1 MNTLTALLE
10 YVNLPLH
17 LAVFATTPLELLS
30 FVLAVLTVW
39 LNIRQSHWAW
49 LFAIL
54 SSATYGLV
62 FFGSRLYGDMGLQLV
77 FIAVSIYGWYQWLHG
92 PVDGHRQ
99 SLPVTTLTVRGRW
112 LAAGGWLAGFVLLAW
127 FLKHYT
133 DTDVPHSDGFLTAGS
148 LVGQLLLS
156 RKKVENWHVWI
167 IVDVLYVGL
176 YLHKNLMLTAIL
188 YAIFVGMAVAGL
200 RAWRQSA
207 GIDGGSGS
215 AGGNGS
221 KDSGKGSG
229 KNSGAGRLVLE

>member
-1 MNTLTALLE
+1 MHALTVLLG
-10 YVNLPLH
+10 YMNLPLH
-17 LAVFATTPLELLS
+17 LAVFVTTPLELLS
-30 FVLAVLTVW
+30 FVLSVATVW

-49 LFAIL
+49 LFAIV

-77 FIAVSIYGWYQWLHG
+77 FIAVSIYGWRQWLRGDSLHG
-92 PVDGHRQ
+92 NAA
-99 SLPVTTLTVRGRW
+99 LPITALDARGRW
-112 LAAGGWLAGFVLLAW
+112 LALGGWLAGFLLLAW
-127 FLKHYT
+127 FLKTWT

-188 YAIFVGMAVAGL
+188 YAIFVGMAIVGL
-200 RAWRQSA
+200 RTWQQSA
-207 GIDGGSGS
+207 GMPTGGS
-215 AGGNGS
+215 GGNGS
-221 KDSGKGSG
+221 SGGG
-229 KNSGAGRLVLE
+229 GRRLVLE